1 MYQKQY
7 SPLQIP
13 IYLSSWTAVWFWG
26 PAIGPVV
33 AGFAI
38 QTKGWRWGLWEI
50 VWLTGPIF
58 ILVFFALPETSTD
71 TILHFRAIRLR
82 KLTGRSNLQTKSD
95 LLHEKLSATHILWD
109 ALVKPIEIMI
119 KDPAVLFTNIYVSIN
134 LIDFWAAL

>member
-1 MYQKQY
+1 M
-7 SPLQIP
+7 
-13 IYLSSWTAVWFWG
+13 WFWG